1 MGRSWALLCAL
12 GALLGRSWAFLGRS
26 CGVFG
31 ASWRILGRFGVIPG
45 RFWRPPGCF
54 LLPHKAPR
62 PSKTTLAPTREHNFQ
77 KITDLLLGG
86 LADPSG
92 THFWSP
98 LGALGTVLA
107 ALGALWG
114 RSWPLFGQSW
124 PLLGRS
130 WAALG
135 RSWGPSWHPCGP
147 SWAPRANSQPF
158 FTLLGCL
165 RSRFHPFFVR
175 FSYDFLHE
183 TAFFQPCSG
192 DPPLLRG
199 GLCAAHGI
207 PPRPAGCAWAVLN
220 PRVKHACCM
229 LPALCACSSC
239 SCTPCMA

>member
-1 MGRSWALLCAL
+1 MGCSWAALGRSWAALGGSRAALGRSWPILGRSWAAVGRSWAALGPLLGRSWALL
-12 GALLGRSWAFLGRS
+12 
-26 CGVFG
+26 
-31 ASWRILGRFGVIPG
+31 
-45 RFWRPPGCF
+45 
-54 LLPHKAPR
+54 
-62 PSKTTLAPTREHNFQ
+62 
-77 KITDLLLGG
+77 
-86 LADPSG
+86 
-92 THFWSP
+92 
-98 LGALGTVLA
+98 A
-107 ALGALWG
+107 ALGPLWG

-165 RSRFHPFFVR
+165 RIRFHPFFVR

-199 GLCAAHGI
+199 GLCAAPGI
-207 PPRPAGCAWAVLN
+207 RPRAPPRSGVFEPVKTSAVYPLRD
-220 PRVKHACCM
+220 PFGRDRKVSAAIASPPEATRFRSFFSLFLLSFCF
-229 LPALCACSSC
+229 LYFWSFFL
-239 SCTPCMA
+239 